1 VRDWI
6 VWLLLALLLV
16 SNAAWVATRPDA
28 PVERSDRA
36 EGPELAATHMRV
48 ERLEHDVQEARAA
61 AAARERDLD
70 EARAQR
76 ERRAAAR
83 RERQRARQDAWEHQR
98 EIWKLSQPWQKA
110 LLQVD
115 DADLRTRTLTELR
128 EVLRGDDPVRIVAV
142 LGTLGAVSNVRFDRA
157 SFRPEVERHLSSD
170 SPQVRAAA
178 IVILAGLPRAPGD
191 LETVLAF
198 VEDPAI
204 EVRRSMMWPLL
215 AVSGY
220 RLEGAA
226 GEAALKLLAEE
237 ELIDDVIRSMTGVR
251 LSPALEKRVF
261 ELAAQPKWRQAM
273 YHFVLAGVGD
283 PSDAVMDALI
293 EGALGK
299 NGEVR
304 ESAFHALWHVAPR
317 HRARVA
323 DAFLQLIER
332 EKPPSYA
339 ALTRL
344 EKHGSERHAAALER
358 LVAADHFDENLR
370 QEAERAVKT
379 IRRRSR

>member
-28 PVERSDRA
+28 HVERSDRG
-36 EGPELAATHMRV
+36 EGPEFVATRMRV

-61 AAARERDLD
+61 AAARDRDLE

-76 ERRAAAR
+76 ERRAA
-83 RERQRARQDAWEHQR
+83 ERQKPQPDPWQR
-98 EIWKLSQPWQKA
+98 HREVSRLRGPWQKA
-110 LLQVD
+110 LLQVE
-115 DADLRTRTLTELR
+115 DADLRTRTLAELR
-128 EVLRGDDPVRIVAV
+128 EVLHGDDPVRIQAA
-142 LGTLGAVSNVRFDRA
+142 LNALGAARNVRFDRG

-170 SPQVRAAA
+170 SPPVRAAA

-220 RLEGAA
+220 KLEGAA

-237 ELIDDVIRSMTGVR
+237 DLIDRVIRSMTGSR
-251 LSPALEKRVF
+251 LSPALEKRVL

-304 ESAFHALWHVAPR
+304 GSAFHALWHVAPR
-317 HRARVA
+317 HRERVA
-323 DAFLQLIER
+323 DALLQLIER
-332 EKPPSYA
+332 EKPPSYD

-358 LVAADHFDENLR
+358 LIASDHFDERLR
-370 QEAERAVKT
+370 GLAERAVKT